1 MKKGTI
7 VLTEEQANVLIDLL
21 DVATKTLGLKAAGNA
36 LTLTNIVLKAFEPVK
51 EEEVTVTN

>member
-7 VLTEEQANVLIDLL
+7 ELTEDQANVLIDLL

-51 EEEVTVTN
+51 DEESKETI

>member
-7 VLTEEQANVLIDLL
+7 ELTEEQANVLIDLL

-36 LTLTNIVLKAFEPVK
+36 LTLTNIVLKAFEAVK
-51 EEEVTVTN
+51 EEVTEQSN